1 MITKQVS
8 VEASHMYD
16 TLNVS
21 IDMSQEDWDALS
33 TEEQDALLQNEVNE
47 NPNQP
52 YWVLAD

>member
-1 MITKQVS
+1 MIIKQVS

-33 TEEQDALLQNEVNE
+33 TEEQDVLLQNEVDE
-47 NPNQP
+47 NSNQP